1 MQIDNALVLLIGLGI
16 SVLGVIGCLYIIIRS
31 MRKMLGGDQAPSREP
46 TVQRSES
53 KPGGAGWLARAK
65 EWLSEPVTSSPSG
78 KKPRPAEAPPAGLPT
93 RAAQDRLAP
102 GGPSS
107 EEGML
112 EVMRVLR
119 AGTLGELVIE
129 VEGRMYRRLVDIQD
143 GAVGRRVLLTIQ
155 ELNEFAGGHA
165 RRPLPEMQ
173 RAAAPTAQPIQSE
186 PDLTPQQ
193 QAFLADLQ
201 QTQEEETPPE
211 PKPSLVSYWRKGL
224 RRSERQAAA
233 EAAEQ
238 EPKSFVDEIERLLQ
252 ERLARRP
259 DMLGR
264 SIHFKSTSIGELR
277 IDVDGSWYETVD
289 AVPDGEVRGLLQE
302 AIKAWEQ
309 Q

>member
-1 MQIDNALVLLIGLGI
+1 MQIDNASVLLIGLAV
-16 SVLGVIGCLYIIIRS
+16 SLLGVIGCLYIIIRS
-31 MRKMLGGDQAPSREP
+31 VRKMLGGDQAPKREP
-46 TVQRSES
+46 TVRRSES
-53 KPGGAGWLARAK
+53 RPGGAGWLTRAK
-65 EWLSEPVTSSPSG
+65 EWLYEPVVSSSSG
-78 KKPRPAEAPPAGLPT
+78 KKPRSAEVP
-93 RAAQDRLAP
+93 P

-107 EEGML
+107 EAGML

-129 VEGRMYRRLVDIQD
+129 VEGNLYRRLVDIQD

-155 ELNEFAGGHA
+155 ELNEFAGSHA

-173 RAAAPTAQPIQSE
+173 RVAAATAQSTQGE
-186 PDLTPQQ
+186 PDLTPPQ

-201 QTQEEETPPE
+201 QTQVEEAPPE
-211 PKPSLVSYWRKGL
+211 PKPNLVSYWRKGL

-238 EPKSFVDEIERLLQ
+238 EPKSFVDEIEGLLQ
-252 ERLARRP
+252 ERLARWP

-264 SIHFKSTSIGELR
+264 SIHFKSTPTGELR

-289 AVPDGEVRGLLQE
+289 AVPDAEVRGLLQA